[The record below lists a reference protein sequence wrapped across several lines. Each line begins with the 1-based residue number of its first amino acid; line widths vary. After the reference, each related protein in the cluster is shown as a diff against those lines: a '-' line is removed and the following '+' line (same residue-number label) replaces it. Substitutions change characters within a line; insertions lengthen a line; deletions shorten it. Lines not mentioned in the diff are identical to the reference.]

1 MAFSVVGFGYK
12 VQFGKE
18 TFRQN
23 VVFAQMF
30 LRTLQIEMI

>member
-18 TFRQN
+18 TFRQHVEHN
-23 VVFAQMF
+23 M
-30 LRTLQIEMI
+30 LR